1 MRANLVTAAVE
12 GCLLGFRSGYAGT
25 CRAKYDAKASSQI
38 LVFSLAKSVASKKPP
53 SAKVNTAP
61 VCSEQPTAPMRKQW
75 MAGVCRH
82 GPTPPGPGCPALE
95 AGQGHAVQFSLLRCV
110 FYCVA
115 LLAYLVAPCG
125 RGAQLG
131 ERWPRHG
138 MDGWIGFRCVSFF
151 VLALGSRYM
160 NGVLFFLKRVSL

>member
-25 CRAKYDAKASSQI
+25 CRAKYDGKASSQI
-38 LVFSLAKSVASKKPP
+38 LVFPLAKSVASKKPP

-75 MAGVCRH
+75 MEGVCRH

-95 AGQGHAVQFSLLRCV
+95 AGQGHALHFTSLCSVFSVFHVCV
-110 FYCVA
+110 
-115 LLAYLVAPCG
+115 
-125 RGAQLG
+125 
-131 ERWPRHG
+131 
-138 MDGWIGFRCVSFF
+138 
-151 VLALGSRYM
+151 
-160 NGVLFFLKRVSL
+160 

>member
-38 LVFSLAKSVASKKPP
+38 LVFPLAKSVASKKPP
-53 SAKVNTAP
+53 SAKVNKAP
-61 VCSEQPTAPMRKQW
+61 VCSEQPTAPMREQW

-95 AGQGHAVQFSLLRCV
+95 AGQGQALHFTSLCSV
-110 FYCVA
+110 FFVF
-115 LLAYLVAPCG
+115 
-125 RGAQLG
+125 
-131 ERWPRHG
+131 H
-138 MDGWIGFRCVSFF
+138 CVSKISGW
-151 VLALGSRYM
+151 A
-160 NGVLFFLKRVSL
+160 